1 MHFLQ
6 LGVAVKLGDLMVFG
20 FLKSGPCQGAAGPP
34 PLLLANAFTSPGCHS
49 TLN

>member
-1 MHFLQ
+1 MHFLH
-6 LGVAVKLGDLMVFG
+6 LGVAVKLGDLRVFG

-34 PLLLANAFTSPGCHS
+34 FFWRMLITSPGCHC